1 MESKNNKAILF
12 IAQDDKPEA
21 LRMASGLTLLDDQ
34 VVVEVVGS
42 LDDDAETS
50 LQLEALEFAEVP
62 ISHLELFRAQDLER
76 LATDIILADVVF
88 IV

>member
-34 VVVEVVGS
+34 VVVDVVGG
-42 LDDDAETS
+42 LGDDAETT

-62 ISHLELFRAQDLER
+62 ISRIELSRTSDLER
-76 LATDIILADVVF
+76 LAADIVSADVVF

>member
-1 MESKNNKAILF
+1 MENENNKAVLF
-12 IAQDDKPEA
+12 IAQDNKPEA

-34 VVVEVVGS
+34 VVVDVVGG
-42 LDDDAETS
+42 LDDDAETT

-62 ISHLELFRAQDLER
+62 ISNIELSRAADLER
-76 LATDIILADVVF
+76 LAADIVSADVVF